1 MAMKRCNI
9 IPYVL
14 VIWTITEFVWCD
26 KGSYIDF
33 SVRSSHG
40 GITILCGENNKVAK
54 DNINVTFPLM
64 YKDENSGEYECVD
77 LTGKT
82 IGQKIFVKFRS
93 CENCV
98 ELDLVSMSGL
108 FCGDLIATIVLGVAV
123 YLVSK
128 QTHAFVINSQHKKSD
143 RKHLTSNETQRSV
156 PDEDYQEL
164 RHKDGRREIYHTLS
178 DGKRGY
184 PTD

>member
-26 KGSYIDF
+26 QGSYKDF
-33 SVRSSHG
+33 SVSSTHV
-40 GITILCGENNKVAK
+40 GITISCGENNKVAK
-54 DNINVTFPLM
+54 DNISVTFPLM

-82 IGQKIFVKFRS
+82 TGQKIFVKFRS

-98 ELDLVSMSGL
+98 EFDPVSISGL
-108 FCGDLIATIVLGVAV
+108 FLGDLIATIVLGVAV
-123 YLVSK
+123 YFVSK
-128 QTHAFVINSQHKKSD
+128 QTHVINSQHKNFD
-143 RKHLTSNETQRSV
+143 RKHLISNKRHRSV
-156 PDEDYQEL
+156 PNEDYQEL
-164 RHKDGRREIYHTLS
+164 RHKGGRREIYHTLS
-178 DGKRGY
+178 DGNRGH